1 MSILGRFFGNSDPS
15 RADRAFG
22 AAMQISDD
30 LISNMREASKSKD
43 VFRAVMADIWA
54 QHHNIP
60 FMATVYEAVREMK
73 SATTDQQNGPNP
85 SGT

>member
-1 MSILGRFFGNSDPS
+1 MRILGQFFGNSAPS

-30 LISNMREASKSKD
+30 LISTMRETSKSKD
-43 VFRAVMADIWA
+43 VFRAIMADIWA

-73 SATTDQQNGPNP
+73 SATTDQENEQHPQ
-85 SGT
+85 GT

>member
-1 MSILGRFFGNSDPS
+1 
-15 RADRAFG
+15 
-22 AAMQISDD
+22 MQISDD

-43 VFRAVMADIWA
+43 VFRSMMADIWA

-73 SATTDQQNGPNP
+73 SATTDQQNGQN
-85 SGT
+85 STGA